1 MNKIILQKGREA
13 VKAHQ
18 MAMAKNIVKL
28 TTKATQKR
36 QAHLLC
42 ESLKQSIKE
51 RA

>member
-1 MNKIILQKGREA
+1 MNTQILFDTRDR

-18 MAMAKNIVKL
+18 MAMARNIAKL
-28 TTKATQKR
+28 ATKMAQKQ

-42 ESLKQSIKE
+42 ESLVASIKA